1 MKYFVLLL
9 ILIGLTV
16 ILSANVYAMPPFHS
30 QEIYDFSNVIAVG
43 KVISVN
49 STFSPTHNLYEIKV
63 EKFLKNQQDSDML
76 FASGQK
82 TANIRLGNQ
91 VFDVNDRGLF
101 YLTNNTMG
109 YDPYSGIF
117 LVYPTSQLIEPEWDK
132 CNIFDKEIPREHWV
146 FGGAGQMPVVRQ
158 GNNTD
163 IENFAIGKE
172 VLVSYDIFNHS
183 LDAKNATYGIMI
195 KKIDESDYL
204 YTETNNSY
212 LLEPC
217 VPYKTLTWTFTPT
230 KSGQYAAEIYDLGG
244 SQMGVGFTAKSLPL
258 CTSDRTACSN
268 QEEYTCDPAGWECEN
283 PIDIFS
289 KVIISPLK
297 QFKSGIPNYKITCK
311 EGLKLLIRT
320 NDGPAACVKPD
331 TATEL
336 QTRWHKMDSKS
347 NSSEINTMC
356 MTLEKSK
363 DTATFFKIP
372 SYLPEG
378 YSFKCSFSGTPYE
391 SYLIFDNKEVQD
403 GWISH
408 YPELVSNGAIFIHQT
423 DERNFV
429 GAEKFET
436 FGTAEQRIQE
446 TYDSVI
452 NGNPSLK
459 PQLIRINGMLAY
471 AVDSCSDC
479 GMQTANF
486 TDGVIIQKTATE
498 AKIKFIDKNG
508 VNYFIKAGI
517 PLNELIKVAESL
529 Q

>member
-1 MKYFVLLL
+1 MAFIFIILSWMILLVPGFDDSVPPTGDKIFKIETSPGIVESIKTTSDEYVDFTGFDIKLKQNSTGSLEIKIPKNLPTLASFTNTWYHDDRPYVLADGFE
-9 ILIGLTV
+9 IGYDIIEDPCYSHYKIPIEGKTNLEIAYAV
-16 ILSANVYAMPPFHS
+16 IL
-30 QEIYDFSNVIAVG
+30 
-43 KVISVN
+43 
-49 STFSPTHNLYEIKV
+49 
-63 EKFLKNQQDSDML
+63 
-76 FASGQK
+76 
-82 TANIRLGNQ
+82 
-91 VFDVNDRGLF
+91 
-101 YLTNNTMG
+101 
-109 YDPYSGIF
+109 
-117 LVYPTSQLIEPEWDK
+117 
-132 CNIFDKEIPREHWV
+132 
-146 FGGAGQMPVVRQ
+146 AGTWQ
-158 GNNTD
+158 
-163 IENFAIGKE
+163 
-172 VLVSYDIFNHS
+172 
-183 LDAKNATYGIMI
+183 
-195 KKIDESDYL
+195 L
-204 YTETNNSY
+204 YTPVQFDEDN
-212 LLEPC
+212 PC
-217 VPYKTLTWTFTPT
+217 YNEVFYKKL
-230 KSGQYAAEIYDLGG
+230 D
-244 SQMGVGFTAKSLPL
+244 
-258 CTSDRTACSN
+258 
-268 QEEYTCDPAGWECEN
+268 
-283 PIDIFS
+283 
-289 KVIISPLK
+289 SPLK

-363 DTATFFKIP
+363 DTATFFKVP
-372 SYLPEG
+372 SYLPDG

-391 SYLIFDNKEVQD
+391 SYMIFHNKKVPD
-403 GWISH
+403 D
-408 YPELVSNGAIFIHQT
+408 LVSNYPQLISDGAIFIHQT
-423 DERNFV
+423 DEKSVV
-429 GAEKFET
+429 GEKKFAT
-436 FGTAEQRIQE
+436 YGTAEQRIQE

-508 VNYFIKAGI
+508 VSYFIKAGI